1 MSEQILELDPLLNV
15 APEKVT
21 AIHIMGIC
29 GTAMAAVAGMLKEDG
44 FTISGSDSH
53 VYPPMSEFLKQIGV
67 QVFSG
72 YRPENIAHQPDL
84 VVVGNVITKINPEAQ
99 ALATSRIPYLSMPQA
114 LSWFYLNSRRS
125 LVITGT
131 HGKTTTSSMLAS
143 ALYDAAQD
151 PTFMIG
157 GILQKFNTNYRIGD
171 GHFFVLEGDEYDTA
185 FFDKES
191 KFLHYQPEVAVITS
205 LEFDHADIFDDLEA
219 IKRSFRKFVA
229 LLPPHG
235 LIIANFDDDNVKEVI
250 KEAPCAL
257 QSYGFEP
264 DRDWQITN
272 IRPSPDATVFDLVY
286 ENKRVNDLKVN
297 LAGRH
302 NCMNATAVVAIMN
315 HLGLAIPTIKKGLQG
330 FSGIKRRQEIRG
342 IVKGITVIDDFAHHP
357 TAVLETLH
365 ALKHAHPQN
374 RLIAVFEPRTNTSR
388 RAIFQKVYA
397 EAFDYADISVV
408 KEPFHSENDPDGD
421 YFSAVKLADDICL
434 RGRKARAFN
443 DTDEILDY
451 LQEIAMSGDVIAILS
466 NGGFD
471 NIHEKLLQALLQGCN
486 ESANGSAD

>member
-1 MSEQILELDPLLNV
+1 MSEQILELDPLRNV

-21 AIHIMGIC
+21 TIHIMGIC
-29 GTAMAAVAGMLKEDG
+29 GTAMAAIAGMLKEDG
-44 FTISGSDSH
+44 YTISGSDNH
-53 VYPPMSEFLKQIGV
+53 IYPPMSDFLNQIGV

-72 YRPENIAHQPDL
+72 YRAENLGHQPDL

-99 ALATSRIPYLSMPQA
+99 ALAASRIPYLSMPQT
-114 LSWFYLNSRRS
+114 LSRFYLSSRKS

-131 HGKTTTSSMLAS
+131 HGKTTASSMLAS

-171 GHFFVLEGDEYDTA
+171 GPFFVLEGDEYDTA

-191 KFLHYQPEVAVITS
+191 KFLHYQPEIAVITS

-235 LIIANFDDDNVKEVI
+235 LIIANFDDDNVKKVL
-250 KEAPCAL
+250 KEAPCAI
-257 QSYGFEP
+257 QSYGLEP
-264 DRDWQITN
+264 NRDWQITS
-272 IRPSPDATVFDLVY
+272 IRPSPDATVFDLVH
-286 ENKRVNDLKVN
+286 ENKRVSDLKIN
-297 LAGRH
+297 FAGRH
-302 NCMNATAVVAIMN
+302 NCMNAAAVFAIMN
-315 HLGLAIPTIKKGLQG
+315 HLGIAIPAIKKGLQG

-388 RAIFQKVYA
+388 RAIFQQAYG
-397 EAFDYADISVV
+397 EAFDYADICVI
-408 KEPFHSENDPDGD
+408 KEPFASENDLDGN
-421 YFSAVKLADDICL
+421 YFSAAKLADDICM

-443 DTDEILDY
+443 DTDEILHY
-451 LQEIAMSGDVIAILS
+451 LQETAIPGDVIAVLS

-471 NIHEKLLQALLQGCN
+471 NIHERLLQALSKRCN
-486 ESANGSAD
+486 ESDNGITD